1 MPDRINRQLFA
12 LLNQGRQLDI
22 KLYSSYEKDLIG
34 LYKKALDN
42 IRAELS
48 SLLSSAGD
56 NATIADIRAKRLQ
69 SLYDSI
75 QKELTKIEPHSRNL
89 ISKVILAS
97 YKQSYGFVGYAVEKV
112 LQQEIGFG
120 SVNEMSLK
128 AALFNPYDKIK
139 WDDRNR
145 ANVTKMISRV
155 RNEITNGLIE
165 GKGYVKTAAALTE
178 QLNIGVTKAVRI
190 AWTETHRAQESGR
203 LLGIIEASNYG
214 NSVGLGTEKFWD
226 ATLDSKTRTNHGH
239 MESEHPDEKGRFKF
253 VTMKGL
259 TVFVDGPGMTGTTD
273 DINCRCTLSMRF
285 KDIPLKVRRDNENGK
300 IIPYKTYDEWAKNRL
315 GKTE

>member
-22 KLYSSYEKDLIG
+22 KLYGSYEKDLIG

-75 QKELTKIEPHSRNL
+75 QKELIKIEPHSRNL

-120 SVNEMSLK
+120 SVHEMSLK

-145 ANVTKMISRV
+145 ANVTRMISRV
-155 RNEITNGLIE
+155 RNEITQGLIE
-165 GKGYVKTAAALTE
+165 GKGYVKTAASMTE
-178 QLNIGVTKAVRI
+178 QLNIGVSKAVRI

-214 NSVGLGTEKFWD
+214 NSIGMGTTKFWD
-226 ATLDSKTRTNHGH
+226 ATLDSRTRVNHGH
-239 MESEHPDEKGRFKF
+239 MENENPNGDGKFKF
-253 VTMKGL
+253 VTMSGL
-259 TVFVDGPGMTGTTD
+259 TVYVDGPGMTGTTD
-273 DINCRCTLSMRF
+273 DIDCRCTLSMRF
-285 KDIPLKVRRDNENGK
+285 KDIPLRVRRDNENGK
-300 IIPYKTYDEWAKNRL
+300 IIPYKTYDEWSKARL